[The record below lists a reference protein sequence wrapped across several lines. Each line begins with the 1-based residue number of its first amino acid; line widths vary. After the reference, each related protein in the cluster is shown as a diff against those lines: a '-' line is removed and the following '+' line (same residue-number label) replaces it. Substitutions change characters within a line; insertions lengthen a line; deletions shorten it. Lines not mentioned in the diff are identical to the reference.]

1 MRYHGIVRKV
11 SDVLANAKVPR
22 WERAGVVA
30 VADSEG
36 VVALGGAVALADPVA
51 EEDALYVRFVPA
63 G

>member
-22 WERAGVVA
+22 WERADVVA

-51 EEDALYVRFVPA
+51 DEDALYLRFVPA